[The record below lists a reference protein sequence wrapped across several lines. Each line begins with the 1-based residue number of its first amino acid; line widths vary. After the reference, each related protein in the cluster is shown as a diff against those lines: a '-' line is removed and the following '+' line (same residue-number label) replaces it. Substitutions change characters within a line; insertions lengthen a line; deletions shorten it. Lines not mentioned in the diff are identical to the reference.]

1 MKRKI
6 TYDQTIDI
14 GYIYIT
20 PPAENV
26 KINETIELDIN
37 ECVNVDIDQKDRVAG
52 LELFAEEAEV
62 LRHAPVHE
70 DEYSLRFTDQDVLS
84 TYHLSGIEFQFSTP
98 DHKGLIGFQIVDPL
112 KYNVL

>member
-20 PPAENV
+20 PSTENV
-26 KINETIELDIN
+26 SIKETIELDVN
-37 ECVNVDIDQKDRVAG
+37 ECINVDIDQENRVAG

-62 LRHAPVHE
+62 LRHTPVYE
-70 DEYSLRFTDQDVLS
+70 DEYSLRLTDQDVLS
-84 TYHLSGIEFQFSTP
+84 TYHLSGVEFHFSKP
-98 DHKGLIGFQIVDPL
+98 DHQGLIGFKLVDPL
-112 KYNVL
+112 K